1 MTDLKS
7 MFGRRTL
14 VGDAARRESQR
25 RALSRRSFL
34 TAVGAGAATLPF
46 FKLLENSA
54 ANAQAMPL
62 CFVGV
67 YMPHGV
73 AKELWR
79 PGTGFDLSY
88 ADCSLQPFDDAATY
102 GASFK
107 NNIVTVEGLDLLGG
121 ILDATQGHD
130 APRAIFTG
138 EGQRG
143 TGASFDQHLAV
154 EQGLG
159 ADSRFASL
167 ILGVGDD
174 GMAHTANVSYA
185 TGGVALPKIIDP
197 SVTFDTVF
205 ADLVAAQDPAQ
216 AAAIERARKRGQ
228 SVIDYVR
235 GDINSL
241 RGKLG
246 PIEQQKLDQH
256 LNALFELEKR
266 LADFQ
271 GSCVL
276 PSVPDASKYPQI
288 RSYNG
293 GEPYFDV
300 ITDLQIDLLAQ
311 ALACGVT
318 RFSTLWLAD
327 LSRTGYDPTL
337 PEDMHNSCAHTYA
350 PSFSYANNDASPGTP
365 STWVPL
371 AKQNKYCHS
380 KVARLMQRLSEY
392 GMLDSTII
400 YATSDMGDPSLH
412 SSHNVPTLIA
422 GGTGSGFK
430 FGQHLEVG
438 PDCPNNAHWC
448 SGTETRVNNTRV
460 LCSIATAFGVEL
472 DKYGA
477 ADNSTGGLTGLT

>member
-14 VGDAARRESQR
+14 VGDTARRESQR

-46 FKLLENSA
+46 FKVLENSA

-73 AKELWR
+73 AKELWT

-88 ADCSLQPFDDAATY
+88 ADCSLSPFDDAATY

-107 NNIVTVEGLDLLGG
+107 SNIVTVGGLDLLGG
-121 ILDATQGHD
+121 LLDDAKGHD
-130 APRAIFTG
+130 ATRAIFTC
-138 EGQRG
+138 EGKTG
-143 TGASFDQHLAV
+143 TGASFDQYLAV

-185 TGGVALPKIIDP
+185 TGGVPLPKIIDP

-205 ADLVAAQDPAQ
+205 ADLVAAQDPGQ

-276 PSVPDASKYPQI
+276 PSVPDASKYPKI

-327 LSRTGYDPTL
+327 LSRTGYDPSL
-337 PEDMHNSCAHTYA
+337 PEDVHNNVAHTYA
-350 PSFSYANNDASPGTP
+350 PSNTSVDQPEAGTP
-365 STWVPL
+365 STWLPL
-371 AKQNKYCHS
+371 AKQNKYTNA

-400 YATSDMGDPSLH
+400 YATSDMGNPSGH
-412 SSHNVPTLIA
+412 SSEDVPTLIA
-422 GGTGSGFK
+422 GGAGSGFK
-430 FGQHLEVG
+430 FGQHLDMG
-438 PDCPNNAHWC
+438 PTCPENKRWC
-448 SGTETRVNNTRV
+448 EDAPICVSNSRV
-460 LCSIATAFGVEL
+460 LCSIGTAFGVEM

-477 ADNSTGGLTGLT
+477 KDNSTGGLPGLT